1 MILNWLPLKTW
12 SSSSSITFFLISI
25 SREDLTYV
33 NIERIFF
40 FSGRIDTGG
49 CGEYV
54 VVDLILIGK
63 EKLILVIGAKGFSV
77 GEAMKRC
84 LLKIKGTR

>member
-1 MILNWLPLKTW
+1 
-12 SSSSSITFFLISI
+12 
-25 SREDLTYV
+25 
-33 NIERIFF
+33 
-40 FSGRIDTGG
+40 
-49 CGEYV
+49 

-63 EKLILVIGAKGFSV
+63 EELILVIGAKGFSV

>member
-1 MILNWLPLKTW
+1 L
-12 SSSSSITFFLISI
+12 
-25 SREDLTYV
+25 REDITYA
-33 NIERIFF
+33 NIERKNI
-40 FSGRIDTGG
+40 FSGGIDTGG

-77 GEAMKRC
+77 GEAMKRR